1 MAARV
6 PAEAVTLSLFVTTH
20 LICNFYSADFVLKQ
34 RIQWCLSLIHSQKM
48 ILDISVGNFRWLRER
63 IEKRIENYSSGP
75 EDDSDTMK
83 RSVTGGNQRKL
94 HRVWNFFGG
103 KEVVRWCCSFRGR
116 KMDSYKKSLF
126 SSSTH
131 QTPIHLKMAKSFEG
145 KSCAKRE

>member
-1 MAARV
+1 MRHNYLAHELA
-6 PAEAVTLSLFVTTH
+6 
-20 LICNFYSADFVLKQ
+20 
-34 RIQWCLSLIHSQKM
+34 
-48 ILDISVGNFRWLRER
+48 DISVGNFRWLRER

-75 EDDSDTMK
+75 ENDSETMT
-83 RSVTGGNQRKL
+83 RFVTGGNQRKL
-94 HRVWNFFGG
+94 HRVWNFFVG
-103 KEVVRWCCSFRGR
+103 KEVVRWCCPFRGR